1 MFGLQTENKEKKTIK
16 KFDTSKPL
24 ITIEYNKIKISCP
37 DIDAFDLA
45 VKSKNDF
52 NNKRRESII
61 GAIIN
66 KKIPLNYYEYSLRWE
81 RLKNSVNKYIQ
92 TLCEEKEIKLETV
105 KCEHKAGRNNHY
117 DLLITINEN
126 VVFNVEFKF
135 NASNLDDTP
144 QFVSPMKPSQ
154 YLEQS
159 YESYFYDNYL
169 KILTNE
175 FNLSLPDKDTYL
187 KQIHSPSPECVS
199 ELQSKYYSGCK
210 SSSKFTSQEDDV
222 KFYERAKELSK
233 ESIVSFITE
242 YGIKTDLL
250 TNYLLETQKNKYY
263 MLYKNGELHFQK
275 INLDNYKII
284 SCEKRPSAQ
293 SYIAETETG
302 VKMKIL
308 LRWKNGN
315 GIAYPAFQIS

>member
-1 MFGLQTENKEKKTIK
+1 MFCLQTENKEKKTIK
-16 KFDTSKPL
+16 NFDTSKPL

-199 ELQSKYYSGCK
+199 ELQIKYYSGCK

-233 ESIVSFITE
+233 ESIVSFITK

-284 SCEKRPSAQ
+284 SCEKRPSTQ